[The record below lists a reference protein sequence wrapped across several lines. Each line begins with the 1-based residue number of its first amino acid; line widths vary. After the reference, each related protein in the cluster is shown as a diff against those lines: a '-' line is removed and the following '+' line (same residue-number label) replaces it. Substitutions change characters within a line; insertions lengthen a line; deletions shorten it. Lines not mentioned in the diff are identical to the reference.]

1 MPILSNFPG
10 GAGSGSGGLTLAAVS
25 GITTQVSSE
34 KVYVKWTDPD
44 DLVVAGSTIAA
55 WGGTL
60 LVRKAGSAPT
70 SRRDGT
76 IVLDSKTRD
85 AYKNTYFCDSGLS
98 NGTKYYYKFFPYTTA
113 NAYTDST
120 DDEFNAIPTVQVAG
134 ITSWNVTG
142 MSASS
147 EAGNGKMTVKWTD
160 PSASISAD
168 GVTLASWASTT
179 IVVKSGSYPT
189 SKDDSGAVYTLK
201 VTTRNRYSSTPLTIT
216 GLTNGTKYYIAFFP
230 ETTDGGINTSTS
242 QRTTGTANRIT
253 IANVPAQSGTLTYNK
268 SSQSPSW
275 SNYNTTYMTIGG
287 TTSGTNA
294 GNYTASFTPKTDYR
308 WSDGATTAKNVVWSI
323 GKATG
328 TLTVSKTTIKLSL
341 SRLTDTF
348 TIGGNHDG
356 TLSVTSSATGVATVS
371 RSGNTVTVSHV
382 NQTNGEATITVSCTA
397 GTNYSAPASKTVKVT
412 AEFILAT
419 LNDNSWAA
427 IHSVSGTGAS
437 YWAVGDRKAVAVS
450 GTVGTQAVNGT
461 YYAYIIGFNHNSSK
475 EGNGIT
481 FGTFKTALS
490 GGTDICLVDGKYD
503 GYSTNGTKYFNMNHS
518 SNTNSGG
525 WKGCDL
531 RYDVLGSTN
540 TNDGDATATTATN
553 PVANTL
559 MAALPSD
566 LRAVM
571 QPMTIYTDNTGGG
584 SDNASYV
591 TIYRCVRDKDI
602 AWHCGANKYKHPECR
617 NSNSI
622 GIEARPSKINR
633 KRVMASD
640 TDWYFE
646 PKVVDN
652 LVWLTK
658 KLMAQYNIPADHV
671 IRHYDVTG
679 KLCPRPWCCAD
690 MNVYYKTSGDAQWEE
705 FKKRISDGK
714 EEDEDMTL
722 DTFKE
727 LMKEYRAELQ
737 DNDCGTWSKEAR
749 EWAISNGLIN
759 GTGTE
764 VNGEPNYAWADQL
777 TREQAAALFYR
788 FAKLMGKA

>member
-25 GITTQVSSE
+25 GITTQVSSG

-120 DDEFNAIPTVQVAG
+120 DDEFNATPTVQVAG
-134 ITSWNVTG
+134 ITSWNVTS
-142 MSASS
+142 MSASA

-160 PSASISAD
+160 SAASITAD
-168 GVTLASWASTT
+168 GVTLATWASTT

-189 SKDDSGAVYTLK
+189 SKDDSSAAYTLK
-201 VTTRNRYSSTPLTIT
+201 VTTRNQYSSTPLTIT

-230 ETTDGGINTSTS
+230 ETTDGGINTSTT

-253 IANVPAQSGTLTYNK
+253 IANVPSQSGTLTYNK

-275 SNYNTTYMTIGG
+275 SNYNTTYMTLGG

-294 GNYTASFTPKTDYR
+294 GSYTASFTPKTDYR
-308 WSDGATTAKNVVWSI
+308 WSDGTTTAKSVTWSI

-328 TLTVSKTTIKLSL
+328 TLTVSKTSITLNLST
-341 SRLTDTF
+341 LTDTF
-348 TIGGNHDG
+348 TIGGNYDG
-356 TLSVTSSATGVATVS
+356 TLSVTSNKTSVATVS
-371 RSGNTVTVSHV
+371 RSGTTATVSHV

-397 GTNYSAPASKTVKVT
+397 GTNYTAPTSKTVTVK

-450 GTVGTQAVNGT
+450 GTVGTQSVSGT
-461 YYAYIIGFNHNSSK
+461 YYVYIIGFNHN
-475 EGNGIT
+475 GATGID

-490 GGTDICLVDGKYD
+490 GGTDICLIDA
-503 GYSTNGTKYFNMNHS
+503 GYGNNYTNGTKYFNMNHS

-571 QPMTIYTDNTGGG
+571 KPMTIYTDNTGGG
-584 SDNASYV
+584 SNTASNV
-591 TIYRCVRDKDI
+591 TASVDYLPLLAEYEIFGTRSY
-602 AWHCGANKYKHPECR
+602 ANSSEQNHQ
-617 NSNSI
+617 
-622 GIEARPSKINR
+622 
-633 KRVMASD
+633 
-640 TDWYFE
+640 
-646 PKVVDN
+646 
-652 LVWLTK
+652 
-658 KLMAQYNIPADHV
+658 AQYAYYSAGNSKV
-671 IRHYDVTG
+671 KYRHSATSSTAWWWERSPYYDG
-679 KLCPRPWCCAD
+679 
-690 MNVYYKTSGDAQWEE
+690 
-705 FKKRISDGK
+705 
-714 EEDEDMTL
+714 
-722 DTFKE
+722 
-727 LMKEYRAELQ
+727 
-737 DNDCGTWSKEAR
+737 
-749 EWAISNGLIN
+749 SNGFCF
-759 GTGTE
+759 
-764 VNGEPNYAWADQL
+764 VYADGGASCSSAWNSFGVAPAF
-777 TREQAAALFYR
+777 RV
-788 FAKLMGKA
+788 

>member
-25 GITTQVSSE
+25 GITTQVSSG

-55 WGGTL
+55 WSGTL

-341 SRLTDTF
+341 SKLTDTF

-591 TIYRCVRDKDI
+591 TKTTDYLPLLAEYEIFGTRTYANSAEKNYQAQYAYYSAGNSKVKYRHSATGSTAWWWERSPYYNGSGHFCGVGTTGNANGTI
-602 AWHCGANKYKHPECR
+602 AR
-617 NSNSI
+617 NSY
-622 GIEARPSKINR
+622 GVAPAF
-633 KRVMASD
+633 RV
-640 TDWYFE
+640 
-646 PKVVDN
+646 
-652 LVWLTK
+652 
-658 KLMAQYNIPADHV
+658 
-671 IRHYDVTG
+671 
-679 KLCPRPWCCAD
+679 
-690 MNVYYKTSGDAQWEE
+690 
-705 FKKRISDGK
+705 
-714 EEDEDMTL
+714 
-722 DTFKE
+722 
-727 LMKEYRAELQ
+727 
-737 DNDCGTWSKEAR
+737 
-749 EWAISNGLIN
+749 
-759 GTGTE
+759 
-764 VNGEPNYAWADQL
+764 
-777 TREQAAALFYR
+777 
-788 FAKLMGKA
+788 

>member
-25 GITTQVSSE
+25 GITTQVSSG

-76 IVLDSKTRD
+76 IVLDSKTRN

-168 GVTLASWASTT
+168 GVTLATWASTT
-179 IVVKSGSYPT
+179 IVVKSGSYPI
-189 SKDDSGAVYTLK
+189 SKDDSSAAYTLK
-201 VTTRNRYSSTPLTIT
+201 VTTRNQYSSTPLTIT

-230 ETTDGGINTSTS
+230 ETTDGGINTSTT

-253 IANVPAQSGTLTYNK
+253 IANVPSQSGTLTYNK

-275 SNYNTTYMTIGG
+275 SNYNTTYMTLGG

-294 GNYTASFTPKTDYR
+294 GSYTASFTPKTDYR
-308 WSDGATTAKNVVWSI
+308 WSDGTTTAKSVSWSI

-328 TLTVSKTTIKLSL
+328 TLTVTPSSITLNSSAKSA
-341 SRLTDTF
+341 TF
-348 TIGGNHDG
+348 TIGGNYDG
-356 TLSVTSSATGVATVS
+356 TLSVASSATGVASVS
-371 RSGNTVTVSHV
+371 RSGTTVTVSSV
-382 NQTNGEATITVSCTA
+382 GNTTGTAVITVSCTA
-397 GTNYSAPASKTVKVT
+397 GTNYSAPANKTVQVT
-412 AEFILAT
+412 ATFVT
-419 LNDNSWAA
+419 KVLNENTWETISG
-427 IHSVSGTGAS
+427 VSADSTGAS

-450 GTVGTQAVNGT
+450 GTVGTQSVSGT
-461 YYAYIIGFNHNSSK
+461 YYVYIIGFNHN
-475 EGNGIT
+475 GATGID

-490 GGTDICLVDGKYD
+490 GGTDICLIDA
-503 GYSTNGTKYFNMNHS
+503 GYGNNYTNGTKYFNMNHS

-571 QPMTIYTDNTGGG
+571 KPMTIYTDNTGGG
-584 SDNASYV
+584 SNTASNV
-591 TIYRCVRDKDI
+591 TASVDYLPLLAEYEIFGTRSY
-602 AWHCGANKYKHPECR
+602 ANSSEQNHQ
-617 NSNSI
+617 
-622 GIEARPSKINR
+622 
-633 KRVMASD
+633 
-640 TDWYFE
+640 
-646 PKVVDN
+646 
-652 LVWLTK
+652 
-658 KLMAQYNIPADHV
+658 AQYAYYSAGNSKVKYRHSATSSAAWWWERSPYYYGGSYFCYVGTNGSAYYYNAGVSYGVAPAFRV
-671 IRHYDVTG
+671 
-679 KLCPRPWCCAD
+679 
-690 MNVYYKTSGDAQWEE
+690 
-705 FKKRISDGK
+705 
-714 EEDEDMTL
+714 
-722 DTFKE
+722 
-727 LMKEYRAELQ
+727 
-737 DNDCGTWSKEAR
+737 
-749 EWAISNGLIN
+749 
-759 GTGTE
+759 
-764 VNGEPNYAWADQL
+764 
-777 TREQAAALFYR
+777 
-788 FAKLMGKA
+788 

>member
-25 GITTQVSSE
+25 GITTQVSSG

-120 DDEFNAIPTVQVAG
+120 DDEFNATPTVQVAG
-134 ITSWNVTG
+134 ITSWNVTS
-142 MSASS
+142 MSASA

-160 PSASISAD
+160 PAASITAD
-168 GVTLASWASTT
+168 GVTLATWASTT

-189 SKDDSGAVYTLK
+189 SKDDSSAAYTLK
-201 VTTRNRYSSTPLTIT
+201 VTTRNQYSSTPLTIT

-230 ETTDGGINTSTS
+230 ETTDGGINTSTT

-253 IANVPAQSGTLTYNK
+253 IANVPSQSGTLTYNK

-275 SNYNTTYMTIGG
+275 SNYNTTYMTLGG

-294 GNYTASFTPKTDYR
+294 GSYTASFTPKTDYR
-308 WSDGATTAKNVVWSI
+308 WSDGTTTAKSVTWSI

-328 TLTVSKTTIKLSL
+328 TLTVSKTSITLNLST
-341 SRLTDTF
+341 LTDTF
-348 TIGGNHDG
+348 TIGGNYDG
-356 TLSVTSSATGVATVS
+356 TLSVTSNKTSVATVS
-371 RSGNTVTVSHV
+371 RSGTTATVSHV

-397 GTNYSAPASKTVKVT
+397 GTNYTAPTSKTVTVK

-450 GTVGTQAVNGT
+450 GTVGTQSVSGT
-461 YYAYIIGFNHNSSK
+461 YYVYIIGFNHN
-475 EGNGIT
+475 GATGID

-490 GGTDICLVDGKYD
+490 GGTDICLIDA
-503 GYSTNGTKYFNMNHS
+503 GYGNNYTNGTKYFNMNHS

-571 QPMTIYTDNTGGG
+571 KPMTIYTDNTGGG
-584 SDNASYV
+584 SNTASNVTASVDYLPLLAEYEIFGTRSYANSSEQNHQAQYAYYSAGNSKVKYRHSATSSTAWWWERSPRYYYGNSFCGVGTDGNASYYYAGYSFGV
-591 TIYRCVRDKDI
+591 
-602 AWHCGANKYKHPECR
+602 APAF
-617 NSNSI
+617 
-622 GIEARPSKINR
+622 
-633 KRVMASD
+633 RV
-640 TDWYFE
+640 
-646 PKVVDN
+646 
-652 LVWLTK
+652 
-658 KLMAQYNIPADHV
+658 
-671 IRHYDVTG
+671 
-679 KLCPRPWCCAD
+679 
-690 MNVYYKTSGDAQWEE
+690 
-705 FKKRISDGK
+705 
-714 EEDEDMTL
+714 
-722 DTFKE
+722 
-727 LMKEYRAELQ
+727 
-737 DNDCGTWSKEAR
+737 
-749 EWAISNGLIN
+749 
-759 GTGTE
+759 
-764 VNGEPNYAWADQL
+764 
-777 TREQAAALFYR
+777 
-788 FAKLMGKA
+788 